1 MSNSNRKT
9 KKLTTEELRI
19 QNVYLDKIKE
29 INLNFESFNTRK
41 KYFCIKTYGCQM
53 NAHDSE
59 KLIGLLIEMGYVQTE
74 DEKKSD
80 LIIYNT
86 CCVREN
92 AENKVYGNLGYLKNL
107 KQENK
112 DLKIVLCGCMM
123 QQDAVLETIKKSY
136 RYVDVIFGTYNLYE
150 FPQLLHTNLVTD
162 ELIINVW
169 ESHGEIVEDLPTK
182 REFSYKASVNIMFG
196 CNNFCTYCIVPYV
209 RGRERSR
216 TSEDI
221 VNEVKDLVADGVV
234 EVTLLGQNVN
244 SYGKGLDEDVTFAKL
259 LRKLN
264 KIEGLERI
272 RFMTSHP
279 KDISDE
285 LIYAM
290 RDCNKVCNYLHLPVQ
305 SGSTEVLQKMNR
317 GYTKEDYLKIIN
329 KAKKELTNLTLTTDI
344 IVGFPSETEEQ
355 FLETIELVKEVEY
368 TASFTFQY
376 SKRTGT
382 PAANMENHIKEN
394 VVTDRFN
401 KLLAVINPIS
411 NNLNKKLVGT
421 TLKVLVES
429 ISKNDKNIVTG
440 RTEGFNLVHFEGNE
454 LLIGKIVDVEIV
466 DNKTFYLIGKLKGE

>member
-1 MSNSNRKT
+1 MSNSDRKT
-9 KKLTTEELRI
+9 KKLTNEEIRI
-19 QNVYLDKIKE
+19 QNDYIDKIKD
-29 INLNFESFNTRK
+29 INIEFERANTRK

-74 DEKKSD
+74 DEKKCD

-107 KQENK
+107 KKENK
-112 DLKIVLCGCMM
+112 NLKIVLCGCMM

-136 RYVDVIFGTYNLYE
+136 KYVDVIFGTYNIYE
-150 FPQLLHTNLVTD
+150 FPQLLHTSLVTN

-169 ESHGEIVEDLPTK
+169 EKHGEIVEDLPTK
-182 REFSYKASVNIMFG
+182 REFKYKASVNIMFG

-216 TSEDI
+216 ESKDIISEI
-221 VNEVKDLVADGVV
+221 KELVADGVV

-244 SYGKGLDEDVTFAKL
+244 SYGKGLEEDITFAML
-259 LRKLN
+259 LRKIN
-264 KIEGLERI
+264 EIDGLERI

-290 RDCNKVCNYLHLPVQ
+290 RDCEKVCNHLHLPVQ

-317 GYTKEDYLKIIN
+317 GYTREDYLKIIN
-329 KAKKELTNLTLTTDI
+329 KAKRELKDLTLTTDI

-355 FLETIELVKEVEY
+355 FLETVELAKEVEY
-368 TASFTFQY
+368 TVSFTFQY

-382 PAANMENHIKEN
+382 PAANMDNHVEES

-401 KLLAVINPIS
+401 RLLETINPIS
-411 NNLNKKLVGT
+411 NELNKKLVGK

-429 ISKNDKNIVTG
+429 VSKNDKNIVTG
-440 RTEGFNLVHFEGNE
+440 RTEGFNLVHFEGVE
-454 LLIGKIVDVEIV
+454 SLIGKIVDVDII
-466 DNKTFYLIGKLKGE
+466 DNKTFYLIGKLV

>member
-1 MSNSNRKT
+1 MSNIDR
-9 KKLTTEELRI
+9 
-19 QNVYLDKIKE
+19 KE
-29 INLNFESFNTRK
+29 IKLSKEDLRVQKIYIDKVRQINHDFEKNNTRSK
-41 KYFCIKTYGCQM
+41 KFCIKTYGCQM

-59 KLIGLLIEMGYVQTE
+59 KLIGILISMGYVQTE

-92 AENKVYGNLGYLKNL
+92 AENKVYGNLGFLKSL
-107 KQENK
+107 KKENK

-123 QQDAVLETIKKSY
+123 QQDAVIDTIKKSY
-136 RYVDVIFGTYNLYE
+136 KYVDVIFGTYNIYE
-150 FPQLLHTNLVTD
+150 FPQLLHTSLETD

-216 TSEDI
+216 ASEDI
-221 VNEVKDLVADGVV
+221 VKEIKELVSDGVV
-234 EVTLLGQNVN
+234 EITLLGQNVN
-244 SYGKGLDEDVTFAKL
+244 SYGKGLDENITFAKL
-259 LRKLN
+259 LRKIN
-264 KIEGLERI
+264 EIEGLERI

-290 RDCNKVCNYLHLPVQ
+290 RDCQKVCNHLHLPVQ
-305 SGSTEVLQKMNR
+305 SGSSEILKQMNR
-317 GYTKEDYLKIIN
+317 GYTKQDYLNIIH
-329 KAKKELTNLTLTTDI
+329 KAKSELEDLTLTTDI
-344 IVGFPSETEEQ
+344 IVGFPGETEKQ
-355 FLETIELVKEVEY
+355 FLETVNLTKEVEY

-382 PAANMENHIKEN
+382 PAANMDNHISEDI
-394 VVTDRFN
+394 VTDRFN
-401 KLLAVINPIS
+401 RLLEVINPIS
-411 NNLNKKLVGT
+411 NKLNKNLVGKN
-421 TLKVLVES
+421 LKVLVENV
-429 ISKNDKNIVTG
+429 SKNDNNLVTG
-440 RTEGFNLVHFEGNE
+440 RTEGFNIVHFNGDKS
-454 LLIGKIVDVEIV
+454 LIGKIVEVEIV
-466 DNKTFYLIGKLKGE
+466 DSKTFYLLGKLK

>member
-1 MSNSNRKT
+1 MENSERKN
-9 KKLTTEELRI
+9 KSLSKEELRVQKI
-19 QNVYLDKIKE
+19 YLDKIKE
-29 INLNFESFNTRK
+29 INMDFEKLNSRK

-74 DEKKSD
+74 EEKKAD

-107 KQENK
+107 KKENK
-112 DLKIVLCGCMM
+112 NLKIVLCGCMM
-123 QQDAVLETIKKSY
+123 QQDAVIDTIKKSY
-136 RYVDVIFGTYNLYE
+136 KYVDVIFGTYNLYE
-150 FPQLLHTNLVTD
+150 FPQLLHTSLETD

-169 ESHGEIVEDLPTK
+169 EKHGEIVEDLPTK
-182 REFSYKASVNIMFG
+182 REYKYKASVNIMFG

-216 TSEDI
+216 ASEDI
-221 VNEVKDLVADGVV
+221 IDEIKSLVSDGVI
-234 EVTLLGQNVN
+234 EITLLGQNVN
-244 SYGKGLDEDVTFAKL
+244 SYGKGLEENITFAKL

-264 KIEGLERI
+264 EIEGLERI

-279 KDISDE
+279 KDISND

-290 RDCNKVCNYLHLPVQ
+290 RDCEKVCNHLHLPVQ
-305 SGSTEVLQKMNR
+305 SGSTEVLKKMNR
-317 GYTKEDYLKIIN
+317 GYTKEDYLTIIN
-329 KAKKELTNLTLTTDI
+329 KAKEEIKDLTLTTDI

-355 FLETIELVKEVEY
+355 FLETVELAKEVEY
-368 TASFTFQY
+368 TVSFTFQY

-382 PAANMENHIKEN
+382 PAANMENHIEES

-401 KLLAVINPIS
+401 RLLEVINPIS
-411 NNLNKKLVGT
+411 NNLNKKLVGK

-429 ISKNDKNIVTG
+429 VSKNDGKIVTG
-440 RTEGFNLVHFEGNE
+440 RTEGFNLVHFEGDE
-454 LLIGKIVDVEIV
+454 SLIGKIVNVEII
-466 DNKTFYLIGKLKGE
+466 DNKTFYLMGKLI